1 MIDNLLLNLANSK
14 LFTGCIMLIS
24 NIGGK
29 YLSLDIPSNMDK
41 LFSNYFILRC
51 IVLFSIFFMATRD
64 IKISVLLSLLFF
76 IVTNF
81 FINEKSTFCLLVNN
95 EIKIE
100 KNNKISEEE
109 FKRAKEIINKYY
121 QDSEKKLRNNY

>member
-1 MIDNLLLNLANSK
+1 MIDNVLLNLANSK

-41 LFSNYFILRC
+41 LFSSYYILRC

-64 IKISVLLSLLFF
+64 IKISILLSLLFF
-76 IVTNF
+76 IISNF
-81 FINEKSTFCLLVNN
+81 FINEKSTFCLINR
-95 EIKIE
+95 
-100 KNNKISEEE
+100 NKSSEEITLNE
-109 FKRAKEIINKYY
+109 VNRAKEILKKYY
-121 QDSEKKLRNNY
+121 ETNKTIK